1 MDNDLLEMLS
11 NISDNIVNEKFVSN
25 NKIKEWWDENIE
37 YVNDESKMTSTE
49 IWNKFKKDNKEYVG
63 ENKIT
68 IESFKSMVTC
78 IISSSNYVEKSKN
91 IIEFIGFKWKQIE
104 VKPIDNLEIENVVV
118 EKPKKNKKEIIE
130 KPKKVEKE
138 KSNEFYFDEYNDKK
152 ILEEYENEE
161 NDIITISVS
170 NNVKPFQVISVLHRH
185 KIIPSRSYARGYNK
199 YKETDEYK
207 NSLKKVA

>member
-1 MDNDLLEMLS
+1 MSDLKTFLKVSQKLGYPNPSPDSLVIANSIDYTLNNLLEDL
-11 NISDNIVNEKFVSN
+11 I
-25 NKIKEWWDENIE
+25 
-37 YVNDESKMTSTE
+37 TE
-49 IWNKFKKDNKEYVG
+49 VG
-63 ENKIT
+63 
-68 IESFKSMVTC
+68 
-78 IISSSNYVEKSKN
+78 
-91 IIEFIGFKWKQIE
+91 
-104 VKPIDNLEIENVVV
+104 
-118 EKPKKNKKEIIE
+118 
-130 KPKKVEKE
+130 KE